1 MYTLDEL
8 VPKIQD
14 WAEKRDLIFES
25 NIPKQQLKLIEEL
38 GETAKA
44 ILTGNEKEI
53 KDGIGDTFVVLVI
66 LFAQAKKEI
75 HFEFSP
81 SEGDSFQRIERTINC
96 SRHLYFEAFDF
107 LNDLAISNN
116 FDLTE
121 CANLAWNEIKNRQGN
136 TINGT
141 FIKN

>member
-1 MYTLDEL
+1 MYTLEEL

-14 WAEKRDLIFES
+14 WAEKRDLVFES

-44 ILTGNEKEI
+44 ILTGKEKEM

-66 LFAQAKKEI
+66 LFAQAKKDV
-75 HFEFSP
+75 HFNFSP
-81 SEGDSFQRIERTINC
+81 SKGDSYLPIGRIINYA
-96 SRHLYFEAFDF
+96 RHVYFEVFDF
-107 LNDLAISNN
+107 LNDLAVSNN

-121 CANLAWNEIKNRQGN
+121 CANIAWNEIKNRKGN
-136 TINGT
+136 TVNGT

>member
-1 MYTLDEL
+1 MYTLEEL

-14 WAEKRDLIFES
+14 WAEKRDLLFES

-66 LFAQAKKEI
+66 LLTQMKKKI
-75 HFEFSP
+75 QFEFSP
-81 SEGDSFQRIERTINC
+81 LKISNIRTVRNIIYHSEYGD
-96 SRHLYFEAFDF
+96 FEGFDY
-107 LNDLAISNN
+107 LNDLANAN
-116 FDLTE
+116 KVTLTE
-121 CANLAWNEIKNRQGN
+121 CANLAWNEIKDRQGN

>member
-1 MYTLDEL
+1 MYTLEEL

-14 WAEKRDLIFES
+14 WAEKRDLLFES

-44 ILTGNEKEI
+44 ILNGNEEEI

-66 LFAQAKKEI
+66 LFAQAEKDI
-75 HFEFSP
+75 YFEFSP
-81 SEGDSFQRIERTINC
+81 SKGDSYLLIERIVNN
-96 SRHLYFEAFDF
+96 SRHGYFEAFDF

>member
-1 MYTLDEL
+1 MYTLEEL

-14 WAEKRDLIFES
+14 WAEKRDLLFES

-66 LFAQAKKEI
+66 LLTQMNKGVF
-75 HFEFSP
+75 FRFDP
-81 SEGDSFQRIERTINC
+81 SESESYFLIERIVNYAK
-96 SRHLYFEAFDF
+96 LGYFQSFDF
-107 LNDLAISNN
+107 LNDLAISNKTT
-116 FDLTE
+116 LTE
-121 CANLAWNEIKNRQGN
+121 CANLAWDEIKNRQGN